1 MEQDGFMEKRMNKLA
16 AITMVKNEADII
28 ESFARH
34 VLCLADVLLV
44 TDHMSTD
51 STVDILR
58 NLQAEGLPIR
68 LEEFRKAGYYQA
80 EVMTAMLHR
89 AVAEEGADLIL
100 ALDADEFLVAGQGT
114 AWLRAYLQGLDSSV
128 VYQLPWVDYELKQPE
143 KQQDKFLLARPV
155 WRQKVANSLGKV
167 MLGAVAVRRQQLSLG
182 QGNHVAKTPE
192 LAGNMFGVATEPV
205 AEGVHLAHFPR
216 RSEAQQISKNLCMWL
231 SNLSAF
237 TEYTYYA
244 MDYQPAFRA
253 FMEGKVLQHATQGER
268 QEAQLGAYKEECRL
282 RYTSKE
288 VRPITNVLRQAEQLA
303 AEHGLWRALAGK
315 PAVSVLLVWDGHRE
329 PFLASWQSVLAQS
342 YLPQEIFVLD
352 LTGQGTE
359 AVQEEIGA
367 APLPTKVL
375 SGEVFTQLEQLVR
388 GEYVQWVL
396 PGDVLL
402 PDKLRD
408 MTALLCAQQQTA
420 LAINVTEKRETGW
433 APGYLGIDA
442 DRLAYYF
449 LGSKLRRALLQRGE
463 TCRSNL
469 TGMLFRRELMT
480 ETHFLRGAFMEG
492 RLLPLTLWSIS
503 LQDERMAA
511 LVQRSFVQEAEHE
524 WTAEER
530 ILLEMEYFYLLEQ
543 AGAKGLMQEEE
554 KAVIQVFRERRAK
567 LLERGLAEGLEPAL
581 VAAYEQCGK

>member
-1 MEQDGFMEKRMNKLA
+1 MGNKANKLA
-16 AITMVKNEADII
+16 AIAMVKNEADII

-34 VLCLADVLLV
+34 VLCIVDVLLV
-44 TDHMSTD
+44 TNHMSTD
-51 STVDILR
+51 GTGDILCK
-58 NLQAEGLPIR
+58 LQAEGLPVR
-68 LEEFRKAGYYQA
+68 LGEFREAGQHQA
-80 EVMTAMLHR
+80 QVMTRMLQR
-89 AVAEEGADLIL
+89 AVREEGADLVL
-100 ALDADEFLVAGQGT
+100 ALDGDEFPVALQGSS
-114 AWLRAYLQGLDSSV
+114 WLRTYLQGLDSSV

-143 KQQDKFLLARPV
+143 KQQDKFLLARPA
-155 WRQKVANSLGKV
+155 WRQRAANPLGKV
-167 MLGAVAVRRQQLSLG
+167 MLGAEVVLRQQLSIE
-182 QGNHVAKTPE
+182 QGNHVAKPPE
-192 LAGNMFGVATEPV
+192 LMGTMFGVATEPV
-205 AEGVHLAHFPR
+205 VEGVHLAHFPR

-253 FMEGKVLQHATQGER
+253 FVEGRTLRRTARGER

-288 VRPITNVLRQAEQLA
+288 VRPIANVLRQAEQLA

-315 PAVSVLLVWDGHRE
+315 PAVSVLLVWDGRRE
-329 PFLASWQSVLAQS
+329 PFLASWQSVLTQS

-352 LTGQGTE
+352 FAGQGME
-359 AVQEEIGA
+359 AVQAEIGV
-367 APLPTKVL
+367 APLSTRIL
-375 SGEVFTQLEQLVR
+375 SGDVFTQLEQLVQ
-388 GEYVQWVL
+388 GEFVQWVL

-420 LAINVTEKRETGW
+420 LAINVTDKRETGW
-433 APGYLGIDA
+433 VPGYLGIDA

-449 LGSKLRRALLQRGE
+449 LGSKLRRALLQQGE
-463 TCRSNL
+463 SCRSNL

-511 LVQRSFVQEAEHE
+511 LVQRSFVREAEHD

-543 AGAKGLMQEEE
+543 AAVEGRLTEEE
-554 KAVIQVFRERRAK
+554 ASAARGIFLARRET
-567 LLERGLAEGLEPAL
+567 LLASGLTEGAESAL
-581 VAAYEQCGK
+581 AAAYEQCLKQLT

>member
-1 MEQDGFMEKRMNKLA
+1 MGNKANKLA
-16 AITMVKNEADII
+16 AIAMVKNEADII

-34 VLCLADVLLV
+34 VLCIVDVLLV

-51 STVDILR
+51 GTVDIMR
-58 NLQAEGLPIR
+58 KLQAEGLPIR
-68 LEEFRKAGYYQA
+68 LGDFREAGQHQA
-80 EVMTAMLHR
+80 QVMTGLLQR
-89 AVAEEGADLIL
+89 AVTEEGADLVL
-100 ALDADEFLVAGQGT
+100 ALDGDEFPVAAQGSS
-114 AWLRAYLQGLDSSV
+114 WLRSYLQGLDSSV

-143 KQQDKFLLARPV
+143 KQQDKFLLARPA
-155 WRQKVANSLGKV
+155 WRQRAANSLGKV
-167 MLGAVAVRRQQLSLG
+167 MLGAEAVLGQQLSIE
-182 QGNHVAKTPE
+182 QGNHVAKPPE
-192 LAGNMFGVATEPV
+192 MAGTMFGVATEPV

-253 FMEGKVLQHATQGER
+253 FVEGRTLRRVARGER

-288 VRPITNVLRQAEQLA
+288 VRPIANVLRQAEQLA

-315 PAVSVLLVWDGHRE
+315 PAVSVLLVWDGRRE

-352 LTGQGTE
+352 FTGQGTE
-359 AVQEEIGA
+359 AVQAEIGA
-367 APLPTKVL
+367 APLPIKVL
-375 SGEVFTQLEQLVR
+375 SGGVFTQLEQLAQ
-388 GEYVQWVL
+388 GDFVQWVL

-420 LAINVTEKRETGW
+420 LVINVTDKRETGW

-449 LGSKLRRALLQRGE
+449 LGGKLRRALLQQGE

-480 ETHFLRGAFMEG
+480 ETHFLRGAFLEG
-492 RLLPLTLWSIS
+492 HLRSLTLWSIS

-511 LVQRSFVQEAEHE
+511 LVQRPFVREAEHE
-524 WTAEER
+524 WTADER

-543 AGAKGLMQEEE
+543 ASAEGSLTEGEISA
-554 KAVIQVFRERRAK
+554 ARETFLTRCEV
-567 LLERGLAEGLEPAL
+567 LLARGLAEGAESAL
-581 VAAYEQCGK
+581 AVAYEQCLKQLT

>member
-1 MEQDGFMEKRMNKLA
+1 MGNKANKLA
-16 AITMVKNEADII
+16 AIAMVKNEADII

-34 VLCLADVLLV
+34 VLCIVDVLLV
-44 TDHMSTD
+44 TNHMSTD
-51 STVDILR
+51 GTVDILR
-58 NLQAEGLPIR
+58 KLQVEGLPIR
-68 LEEFRKAGYYQA
+68 LGDFREAGQHQA
-80 EVMTAMLHR
+80 QVMTGLLQR
-89 AVAEEGADLIL
+89 AVREEGADLVL
-100 ALDADEFLVAGQGT
+100 ALDGDEFPVALQGSS
-114 AWLRAYLQGLDSSV
+114 WLRTYLQGLDSSV

-143 KQQDKFLLARPV
+143 KQQDKFLLARPA
-155 WRQKVANSLGKV
+155 WRQRAANPLGKV
-167 MLGAVAVRRQQLSLG
+167 MLGAEAVLRQQLSIE
-182 QGNHVAKTPE
+182 QGNHVAKPPE
-192 LAGNMFGVATEPV
+192 LMGTMFGVATEPV

-253 FMEGKVLQHATQGER
+253 FVEGRTLRRTARGER

-288 VRPITNVLRQAEQLA
+288 VRPIANVLRQAEQLA

-315 PAVSVLLVWDGHRE
+315 PAVSVLLVWDGRRE

-352 LTGQGTE
+352 FAGQGTE
-359 AVQEEIGA
+359 AVQAEIGA
-367 APLPTKVL
+367 APLLTKVL
-375 SGEVFTQLEQLVR
+375 SGEIFTQLEQLVR
-388 GEYVQWVL
+388 GGFVQWVL

-449 LGSKLRRALLQRGE
+449 LGSKLRRALLQQGE

-511 LVQRSFVQEAEHE
+511 LVQRPFVREAEHE
-524 WTAEER
+524 WTADER

-543 AGAKGLMQEEE
+543 AVAEGRLTEAETSAARGIFLARR
-554 KAVIQVFRERRAK
+554 KA
-567 LLERGLAEGLEPAL
+567 LLASGLAEGAESAL
-581 VAAYEQCGK
+581 AATYEQCLKQLT